1 MRPSARLLVCSL
13 FVSTQLWPAAASV
26 TPPLPPPRPADLV
39 VAAPSVEP
47 PQPPPRPLDFTQPA
61 PPATPA
67 PPPASSPASVE
78 NPEDPAACDQ
88 LLSSGAV
95 TAKRLPP
102 IGGEN
107 GCGIAAPVSLEAVI
121 LPDKRAIRLEPSL
134 TLRCDFA
141 ATAVRWIATDLV
153 PSIEASATASS
164 GRVARIAGAGGYQCR
179 PRNGQAGAFL
189 SEHARGNAMDID
201 TIERAVR
208 GLRGRINVSIGWG
221 TNLTNDFKGC
231 ATDGVDGELKAIS
244 IVCKVAD
251 VEGRPAVKLSDN
263 PNKVLGPPEEIA
275 RYRRVFGA
283 SGMVPQP
290 VLV

>member
-26 TPPLPPPRPADLV
+26 APPLPPPRPADLV
-39 VAAPSVEP
+39 VAPPSVEP
-47 PQPPPRPLDFTQPA
+47 PQPPPRPPDLTQPA

-67 PPPASSPASVE
+67 PPPEPSPAAVE

-95 TAKRLPP
+95 TVKRLPP

-121 LPDKRAIRLEPSL
+121 LSDKRVVKLEPPL

-141 ATAVRWIATDLV
+141 AAAARWIATDLV
-153 PSIEASATASS
+153 PSIEASAKASF
-164 GRVARIAGAGGYQCR
+164 GRVARFAGAGGYQCR

-201 TIERAVR
+201 AIVFED
-208 GLRGRINVSIGWG
+208 GRTLSLSNPA
-221 TNLTNDFKGC
+221 NDLEL
-231 ATDGVDGELKAIS
+231 ATDLRASACDAFS
-244 IVCKVAD
+244 T
-251 VEGRPAVKLSDN
+251 
-263 PNKVLGPPEEIA
+263 VLGPGADAAHDHHIHLDLE
-275 RYRRVFGA
+275 RRRHG
-283 SGMVPQP
+283 GRICEWDLQ
-290 VLV
+290 